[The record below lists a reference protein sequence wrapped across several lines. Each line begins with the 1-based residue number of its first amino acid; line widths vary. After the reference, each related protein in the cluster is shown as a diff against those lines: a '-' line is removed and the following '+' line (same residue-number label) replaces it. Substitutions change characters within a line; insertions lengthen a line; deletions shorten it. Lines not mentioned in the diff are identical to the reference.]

1 MDSTA
6 TTLKDHQI
14 AAIKKMLL
22 FNTAASKT
30 AGDDQEINW
39 KILIMD
45 KTSTGIISSV
55 LRVKDLLK
63 VGVTCHTTLFSP
75 QRQAIPDIPAVYF
88 IEPSRKNLE
97 KIIQDL
103 KNDFYDEY
111 YLNFTSNISRVNLE
125 YLAEEAVK
133 IGKFD
138 RIKQVYDQYLNF
150 VVSDPNVF
158 EIEMEKIWSEFNL
171 NNAITEEEINA
182 KCQEIASRLYNV
194 IITMNSSINSIPI
207 LRIQPGGPAEIVG
220 KKLNNLLNE
229 YIINSKQFLE
239 GNTTENSVADLDR
252 PVLVLVD
259 RNVDFTSVLSHSLYY
274 ECLVSEVF
282 KLNRN
287 TITLPSGQ
295 KIDLDSNDFFWENN
309 NQLPFP
315 EVVENA
321 ELELN
326 NYKKETEE
334 ITSKT
339 GVNITNLQNLN
350 VGKDGDIQQ
359 DTDLIQKAMDKLPE
373 LTAKK
378 QFIDNH
384 FKILSELIKE
394 LGNLHLDKFYELEQE
409 DIYNIKNRN
418 EFIEILKDPEAG
430 TVSDKIRTY
439 LYIFL
444 KTNMNQLKGNRKQEF
459 ENFVEKCDEVFK
471 QLCEKKGGEE
481 EQIDEQSV
489 INSKLLDAIKN
500 IYRYQKMNDMTYYS
514 DDSNLDLKK
523 KNHVSE
529 DTTAKNASYFS
540 SKLYGLANDKLQ
552 DSMGSIISRVSNLL
566 TSDNDNLPL
575 TNIVSSIMT
584 SSYADKTE
592 DELNSYE
599 QLVEKYLYLDPTL
612 KKSTLKINKN
622 RKFNK
627 CICFVVG
634 GGSYLEHCNL
644 QRYADK
650 SSDLNPN
657 SGGSE
662 NNNFNKMYTDK
673 RIVYGSTTMV
683 SPNEF
688 LKELANL

>member
-1 MDSTA
+1 MDTIDN
-6 TTLKDHQI
+6 TLRDHQVS
-14 AAIKKMLL
+14 AIKKMLL
-22 FNTAASKT
+22 FNTAPSKSM
-30 AGDDQEINW
+30 DEQEINW

-45 KTSTGIISSV
+45 KTSTGIVSSV

-88 IEPSRKNLE
+88 IEPSKKNLE
-97 KIIQDL
+97 RVIQDL

-138 RIKQVYDQYLNF
+138 QIKQVYDQYLNF
-150 VVSDPNVF
+150 VVTDPNVF
-158 EIEMEKIWSEFNL
+158 EIEMERIWSEFNL
-171 NNAITEEEINA
+171 NTSITEEEINS

-194 IITMNSSINSIPI
+194 VITMNSSINSIPV

-220 KKLNNLLNE
+220 KKLDSMLHE
-229 YIINSKQFLE
+229 YIINSKQFIE
-239 GNTTENSVADLDR
+239 GNSMENNVADLDR
-252 PVLVLVD
+252 PVFVLVD
-259 RNVDFTSVLSHSLYY
+259 RSFDFTSVLSHSLYY

-295 KIDLDSNDFFWENN
+295 KIDLDSNDFFWEDN

-350 VGKDGDIQQ
+350 VGKDGDVQQ
-359 DTDLIQKAMDKLPE
+359 DTELIQRAMDKLPE

-384 FKILSELIKE
+384 FKVLSELIKE
-394 LGNLHLDKFYELEQE
+394 LGNLHLDKFYEVEQE
-409 DIYNIKNRN
+409 DIYNVKNRN
-418 EFIEILKDPEAG
+418 EFIELLKDPKTG

-444 KTNMNQLKGNRKQEF
+444 KSNMNQMKGNRKQEF
-459 ENFVEKCDEVFK
+459 ETFVEKCDSAFK
-471 QLCEKKGGEE
+471 TLCEPKGEDVDEE
-481 EQIDEQSV
+481 SEL
-489 INSKLLDAIKN
+489 NMKLLDAIKN
-500 IYRYQKMNDMTYYS
+500 IYRYQKMNDMTYFN
-514 DDSNLDLKK
+514 DDKLASQNT
-523 KNHVSE
+523 NINE
-529 DTTAKNASYFS
+529 ETTNKSASYFS

-584 SSYADKTE
+584 SSYADKKE
-592 DELNSYE
+592 DELNNYE
-599 QLVEKYLYLDPTL
+599 QLVDKYLYLDPTL
-612 KKSTLKINKN
+612 KKNSKINRN

-634 GGSYLEHCNL
+634 GGSYLENCNL
-644 QRYADK
+644 QRYANK

-657 SGGSE
+657 SGNSTESNG
-662 NNNFNKMYTDK
+662 FNKNYTNK
-673 RIVYGSTTMV
+673 NIVYGSTTMI

-688 LKELANL
+688 LKELAGL

>member
-1 MDSTA
+1 MDSIDS
-6 TTLKDHQI
+6 TLRDHQVS
-14 AAIKKMLL
+14 AIKKMLL
-22 FNTAASKT
+22 FNTAASKST
-30 AGDDQEINW
+30 DEQEINW

-45 KTSTGIISSV
+45 KTSTGIVSSV

-88 IEPSRKNLE
+88 IEPSKKNLE
-97 KIIQDL
+97 KVIQDL

-111 YLNFTSNISRVNLE
+111 YLNFTSNITRVNLE
-125 YLAEEAVK
+125 FLAEEAVK

-138 RIKQVYDQYLNF
+138 QIKQVYDQYLNF
-150 VVSDPNVF
+150 VVTDPNVF
-158 EIEMEKIWSEFNL
+158 EVEMEKIWSEFNL
-171 NNAITEEEINA
+171 NTSITEEEINA

-194 IITMNSSINSIPI
+194 VITMNTSINSIPV

-220 KKLNNLLNE
+220 KKLDSMLHE
-229 YIINSKQFLE
+229 YIINSKQFIE
-239 GNTTENSVADLDR
+239 GNGMENNVADLDR

-259 RNVDFTSVLSHSLYY
+259 RSFDFTSVLSHSLYY

-282 KLNRN
+282 KLSRN

-295 KIDLDSNDFFWENN
+295 KIDLDNNDFFWENN

-359 DTDLIQKAMDKLPE
+359 DTELIQRAMDKLPE

-384 FKILSELIKE
+384 FKVLSELIKE
-394 LGNLHLDKFYELEQE
+394 LGNLHLDKFYEVEQE
-409 DIYNIKNRN
+409 DIFNVKNRN
-418 EFIEILKDPEAG
+418 EFIELLKDPEAG

-444 KTNMNQLKGNRKQEF
+444 KSNMNHMKGNRKQEF
-459 ENFVEKCDEVFK
+459 ESFVEKCDEVLK
-471 QLCEKKGGEE
+471 TLCQPKGEDVDEE
-481 EQIDEQSV
+481 SET
-489 INSKLLDAIKN
+489 NMKLLDAVKN
-500 IYRYQKMNDMTYYS
+500 IHRYQKMNNMTYFN
-514 DDSNLDLKK
+514 DDKLASKDAGTNEENK
-523 KNHVSE
+523 S
-529 DTTAKNASYFS
+529 KNASYFS

-584 SSYADKTE
+584 SSYADKKE
-592 DELNSYE
+592 DELNNYE
-599 QLVEKYLYLDPTL
+599 QLVDKYLYLDPTL
-612 KKSTLKINKN
+612 KKNSKINRN

-634 GGSYLEHCNL
+634 GGSYLENCNL
-644 QRYADK
+644 QRYANK

-657 SGGSE
+657 SGNSTESSGY
-662 NNNFNKMYTDK
+662 NKSYTNK
-673 RIVYGSTTMV
+673 KIVYGSTSMV

-688 LKELANL
+688 LKELAGL